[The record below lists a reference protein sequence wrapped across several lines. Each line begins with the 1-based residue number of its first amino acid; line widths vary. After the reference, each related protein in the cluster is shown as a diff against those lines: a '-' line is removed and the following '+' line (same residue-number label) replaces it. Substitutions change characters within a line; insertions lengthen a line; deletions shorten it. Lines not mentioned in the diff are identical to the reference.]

1 MTDARDLDGKVALVV
16 GGTRNLGAAIADQL
30 AAAGAT
36 TVVSYRDG
44 ADAAGQTVAR
54 LRRHQVDAE
63 AVRSDAT
70 VAADVD
76 SLFESVV
83 TRQGRVD
90 ITVHVPG
97 AVTKKPLAD
106 FTDADF
112 DHLIDLNT
120 RSAFHTL
127 RAASR
132 YLADGGRCIV
142 LSTTLTSVMAGP
154 YGVYSGAKAAVE
166 RMVLAAAILPAS
178 VALGWVVPRWPSCFV
193 THAAPGRCD
202 GMSRTSV
209 PPRLGGSGRAVRL
222 AVLGGH

>member
-16 GGTRNLGAAIADQL
+16 GGTRNLGAAIANQL

-90 ITVHVPG
+90 ITVHV
-97 AVTKKPLAD
+97 
-106 FTDADF
+106 
-112 DHLIDLNT
+112 
-120 RSAFHTL
+120 R
-127 RAASR
+127 
-132 YLADGGRCIV
+132 
-142 LSTTLTSVMAGP
+142 
-154 YGVYSGAKAAVE
+154 VE
-166 RMVLAAAILPAS
+166 R
-178 VALGWVVPRWPSCFV
+178 
-193 THAAPGRCD
+193 PGGGGCPGHVD
-202 GMSRTSV
+202 GD
-209 PPRLGGSGRAVRL
+209 GA
-222 AVLGGH
+222 